1 MNEEFL
7 LRKSNEKKD
16 KGCYEEIQLDLFN
29 SFSKQL
35 TVLSAGEDEMQL
47 KHMSFFRSGKI
58 LLSKAGH
65 LPKEVKYLPCNSG
78 VSH

>member
-7 LRKSNEKKD
+7 LRKFNEKKD
-16 KGCYEEIQLDLFN
+16 KGCYEEIRLDLFN

-47 KHMSFFRSGKI
+47 KHMSFFGEWQNI
-58 LLSKAGH
+58 TF
-65 LPKEVKYLPCNSG
+65 
-78 VSH
+78 